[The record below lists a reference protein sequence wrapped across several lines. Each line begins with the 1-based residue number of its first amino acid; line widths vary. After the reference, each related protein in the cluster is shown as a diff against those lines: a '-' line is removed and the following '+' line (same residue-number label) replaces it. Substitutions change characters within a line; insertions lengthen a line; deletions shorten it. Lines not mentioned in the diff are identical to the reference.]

1 MMKLV
6 IIGGFALL
14 LFKMLVGRFPWEPK
28 PTAKQRALNQARAT
42 LGLSKNPSREQIVT
56 AHKEI
61 IAKVHPDKLQSG
73 DRGADDAAYEAN
85 AARDLLLADL
95 PKIPNSD
102 S

>member
-6 IIGGFALL
+6 IFAGLAVL

-28 PTAKQRALNQARAT
+28 PSAKQRALDHARSV
-42 LGLSKNPSREQIVT
+42 LGLSKNPSREAIVT

-61 IAKVHPDKLQSG
+61 IAKVHPDRFPEG
-73 DRGADDAAYEAN
+73 ERGADDAAYEAN